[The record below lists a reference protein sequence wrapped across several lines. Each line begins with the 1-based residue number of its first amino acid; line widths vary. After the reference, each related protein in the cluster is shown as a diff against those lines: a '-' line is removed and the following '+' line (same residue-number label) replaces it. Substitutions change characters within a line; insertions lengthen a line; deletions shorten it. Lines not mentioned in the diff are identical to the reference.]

1 MDRRSVLAGFCAIP
15 VLGCAPGSAAA
26 EGFPALTGYLRTN
39 WSRDPYS
46 LGSYSYVAKGTGP
59 AERRELERP
68 VGERLFFA
76 GEAAHPTY
84 ASTVHA
90 AHESGLRAAEAIA
103 ATRAESVAI
112 IGAGI
117 SGLSAAFHLD
127 KTGRDVTVLEARD
140 RIGGRLWSS
149 SALGAPLDLG
159 ASWIHGVD
167 GNPLSVLADEL
178 GLQRAVT
185 DDSYI
190 VRGQDGRELGDT
202 DTPDWLWDDVA
213 AQTGFGAEPDRID
226 PRVMELDDGYPGDDV
241 IFRGG
246 YVPILD
252 AFAGA
257 YTVELRVEVSAVELA
272 GKGVTIRSAKGMER
286 RFDAVLVTVSL
297 GVLKSGKIAFSP
309 ALPAAK
315 SKAIDSIGMGTLD
328 KLYLRFDKP
337 FWDDRTWIM
346 TPRDDLPRG
355 QFSEWLNLHRYT
367 GEPIIV
373 ALNGASAALSLA
385 GESDERVVAK
395 AVQTLTR
402 AYSG

>member
-1 MDRRSVLAGFCAIP
+1 MP
-15 VLGCAPGSAAA
+15 VLGCVPGSAAE

-39 WSRDPYS
+39 WSRDPFS
-46 LGSYSYVAKGTGP
+46 LGSYSYVARGTGA

-76 GEAAHPTY
+76 GEAAHPSY

-103 ATRAESVAI
+103 ATRAQSVAI

-117 SGLSAAFHLD
+117 SGLSAAHRLGQ
-127 KTGRDVTVLEARD
+127 TGRAVTVFEARD
-140 RIGGRLWSS
+140 RMGGRLWTS
-149 SALGAPLDLG
+149 SALGVPLDLG

-167 GNPLSVLADEL
+167 GNPLSALADEQ

-190 VRGQDGRELGDT
+190 VRGQDGRELGDAN
-202 DTPDWLWDDVA
+202 TPEWLWDEVA
-213 AQTGFGAEPDRID
+213 VQTGFGTEPDKID
-226 PRVMELDDGYPGDDV
+226 PRMLELNDGYPGDDV

-252 AFAGA
+252 GFAGA
-257 YTVELRVEVSAVELA
+257 YAVELGVAISAVEFE
-272 GKGVTIRSAKGMER
+272 GKGVTIRSTEGMAR
-286 RFDAVLVTVSL
+286 GFDAVIVTVPL
-297 GVLKSGKIAFSP
+297 GVLKAETIVFSP
-309 ALPAAK
+309 RLPEAK
-315 SKAIDSIGMGTLD
+315 RKAIASIGMGTLD
-328 KLYLRFDKP
+328 KLYLRFDAP

-355 QFSEWLNLHRYT
+355 QFAEWLNLHRFI

-373 ALNGASAALSLA
+373 ALNGAGAALSLA
-385 GESDERVVAK
+385 GESDESVVAK